1 MHILPNKIYK
11 KGDRLYSLFLTYLY
25 RHNTVEWLL
34 KMKKVLLIAGG
45 GTLGTYVAEELLYL
59 GHGVDIICLEDKK
72 SDCDNLKYYK
82 ADANLDFLRNIFK
95 KNHYNGI
102 VNFIH
107 YRNYEDYIPY
117 HELLSQNTEHLIFL
131 SSYRVYADLQHPI
144 TETAPQLID
153 VIKDPLFHKMED
165 YALAKSR
172 AERFLNNNSYPKN
185 WTIVRPVISFS
196 DRRLDI
202 NMVSGHTVIDAAN
215 KGMTIQLP
223 LEAKKLTA
231 GLDWAGNSGKLIA
244 NLLFKE
250 DCMGEAYTISSAQN
264 ITWEDVADIY
274 TKLLNVQFEWIA
286 ANYSHNVWI
295 WYYDRAYDRKIDNSK
310 VLKATGLNPQ
320 TFKSIEEGIKFELK
334 KLGAIE

>member
-1 MHILPNKIYK
+1 
-11 KGDRLYSLFLTYLY
+11 
-25 RHNTVEWLL
+25 
-34 KMKKVLLIAGG
+34 MKKVLLIAGG
-45 GTLGTYVAEELLYL
+45 GTLGTYVAEELLRL
-59 GHGVDIICLEDKK
+59 GHNVDVICLEDKK
-72 SDCDNLKYYK
+72 SDNDRLKYYK
-82 ADANLDFLRNIFK
+82 AYASIDYLRDLFA

-153 VIKDPLFHKMED
+153 VIKDDPVFHEKED
-165 YALAKSR
+165 YALSKSR

-185 WTIVRPVISFS
+185 WTVVRPVISFS

-202 NMVSGHTVIDAAN
+202 NMVSGHAVIEAAN
-215 KGMTIQLP
+215 TGVPVQLP
-223 LEAKKLTA
+223 LEAKNLTA

-250 DCMGEAYTISSAQN
+250 GCKGEAYTISSSQN
-264 ITWEDVADIY
+264 ITWGDVANIY
-274 TKLLNVQFEWIA
+274 TKLLNVKFEWVC
-286 ANYSHNVWI
+286 ANYPRNMWQ

-310 VLKATGLNPQ
+310 VLKATGLKPED
-320 TFKSIEEGIKFELK
+320 FKSIEEGIRIELR
-334 KLGAIE
+334 KLGVIE

>member
-1 MHILPNKIYK
+1 
-11 KGDRLYSLFLTYLY
+11 
-25 RHNTVEWLL
+25 
-34 KMKKVLLIAGG
+34 MKKVLLIAGG
-45 GTLGTYVAEELLYL
+45 GTLGTYVAEELLRL
-59 GHGVDIICLEDKK
+59 GHDVDIICLEDKK
-72 SDCDNLKYYK
+72 SNRENLKYYK
-82 ADANLDFLRNIFK
+82 AKASLDYLRDLFT

-117 HELLSQNTEHLIFL
+117 HELLSQSTEHLIFL

-153 VIKDPLFHKMED
+153 VIKDDPLFHETED

-172 AERFLNNNSYPKN
+172 AERFLSNNSYPKN
-185 WTIVRPVISFS
+185 WTVVRPVISFS

-202 NMVSGHTVIDAAN
+202 NMVSGHTVIDAA
-215 KGMTIQLP
+215 KEGKPIQLP
-223 LEAKKLTA
+223 LEAKNLTA

-250 DCMGEAYTISSAQN
+250 ECKGEAYTISSAQN
-264 ITWEDVADIY
+264 ITWGDVADIY
-274 TKLLNVQFEWIA
+274 TKLLNVQFEWVP
-286 ANYSHNVWI
+286 ANYPHNVWN

-310 VLKATGLNPQ
+310 VLKATGLKPED
-320 TFKSIEEGIKFELK
+320 FKSIEEGIKTELK
-334 KLGAIE
+334 KLGVMK